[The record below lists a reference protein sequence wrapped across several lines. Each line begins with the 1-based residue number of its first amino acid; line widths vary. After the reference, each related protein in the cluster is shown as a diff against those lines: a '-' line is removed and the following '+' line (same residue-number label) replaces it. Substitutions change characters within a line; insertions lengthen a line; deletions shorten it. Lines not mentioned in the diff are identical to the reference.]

1 MKTKH
6 FLSAALL
13 AMTTFAGSFA
23 QQSYNCEGCPDLS
36 TRPQKNLST
45 LTDVDGNLLAPTT
58 LTCDTLWIL
67 DEKVYV
73 TPGNPLTVL
82 PGTVVKAVESAGT
95 GAAALIVT
103 RDAKI
108 YANGSECCPIV
119 FTTIN
124 DPLDGTYD
132 IRTQKQWGGIILLG
146 RAPNTVAQGEKNP
159 ENGSFTI
166 GDNTKG
172 IGLIEGGDEG
182 DSGHWYGSEVDL
194 GEPFK
199 INDNSGILK
208 YVSIRHGG
216 SQLGTANEINGL
228 TLGSVGNGTTLRF
241 IEVLSNYDDGIEFFG
256 GTVDL
261 KYARLLYM
269 GDDNLDWDQG
279 YVGRIQHVA
288 GIYHTNITQTDAQL
302 GQSGMEIDGDDGT
315 AFNREWLS
323 NPIVANVTMIG
334 SGINR
339 AIRAKERTKGQ
350 IYNSIFANF
359 DEGVELAT
367 GFDSLMVRYS
377 SFYNMATDIDGTPVS
392 GNASDGL
399 PYAPNGSGTNNE
411 FGTSLL
417 GLTTTD
423 WSVSEPWDA
432 VPTASPSAGA
442 VDFSTVPLS
451 DRQLAWFGSD
461 YVTSFFDQVDYQG
474 AYEPGAEV
482 WWSQADCDIIGGAYT
497 QNESFSSIV
506 IATDVNNDGI
516 TNTLDLN
523 AVVGR
528 FGKLNN
534 E

>member
-1 MKTKH
+1 MRTKH
-6 FLSAALL
+6 FLSAILL
-13 AMTTFAGSFA
+13 AMVTVAGSFA
-23 QQSYNCEGCPDLS
+23 QSYNCEGCPDLS
-36 TRPQKNLST
+36 VRPQKNLSD
-45 LTDVDGNLLAPTT
+45 LTDDSGNLLKATT

-67 DEKVYV
+67 DVKVYV
-73 TPGNPLTVL
+73 NPGKPLTVL
-82 PGTVVKAVESAGT
+82 PGTVVKAVESTGT

-124 DPLDGTYD
+124 DPLDGSYD
-132 IRTQKQWGGIILLG
+132 IRTQQQWGGIILLG
-146 RAPNTVAQGEKNP
+146 RAPNTVAKGELNP
-159 ENGSFTI
+159 ENPSFTI
-166 GDNTKG
+166 GAQTKG
-172 IGLIEGGDEG
+172 IAFIEGVDPG
-182 DSGHWYGSEVDL
+182 DSRHYYGSEVEL
-194 GEPFK
+194 GTPFE

-241 IEVLSNYDDGIEFFG
+241 IEVVSNYDDGIEFFG

-279 YVGRIQHVA
+279 YVGRIQHVL
-288 GIYHTNITQTDAQL
+288 GVYHTNITQTGAQI

-315 AFNREWLS
+315 AFTREWLS
-323 NPIVANVTMIG
+323 NPIAANITMIG
-334 SGINR
+334 SGVNR

-367 GFDSLMVRYS
+367 GADSLLIRHS
-377 SFYNMATDIDGTPVS
+377 SFYNMNTNIDGTAVV
-392 GNASDGL
+392 GNAADGL
-399 PYAPNGSGTNNE
+399 PYDPTGAGTNNE
-411 FGTSLL
+411 FGSSLL
-417 GLTTTD
+417 GMTTTD
-423 WSVSEPWDA
+423 WSATEPWDA
-432 VPTASPSAGA
+432 VPTASPTAGA
-442 VDFSTVPLS
+442 VDFSTIPLS
-451 DRQLAWFGSD
+451 ARQLAWFGND
-461 YVTSFFDQVDYQG
+461 YATSFFDQVNYQG
-474 AYEPGAEV
+474 AYEPGTEV
-482 WWSQADCDIIGGAYT
+482 WWSQADCDLIGGAYT
-497 QNESFSSIV
+497 QNDSFSSIV
-506 IATDVNNDGI
+506 VPTDVNNDGI

-523 AVVGR
+523 AVIGR